1 MMITAMTTRITVKI
15 NTIEVA
21 MLVIPVVATFMVG
34 RSMVNGDEPVN
45 AFCTSISKP
54 CRSAPGFTLNMPT
67 DILLM
72 SSVFFQISSNM
83 S

>member
-1 MMITAMTTRITVKI
+1 MMIAAMTTRTTVKI

-34 RSMVNGDEPVN
+34 RSMVHVDEPAN
-45 AFCTSISKP
+45 ALCTSMSKP
-54 CRSAPGFTLNMPT
+54 CISAPGFTLNMPA
-67 DILLM
+67 DNLLM
-72 SSVFFQISSNM
+72 SSVFSQISSNV